1 MGRRGPPSPPLRPR
15 NAIQACAAL
24 PARISAGCSRD
35 PAAGVRAIW
44 QRNCASARV
53 PVLTQLGQVQHTGKK
68 WSQAR
73 FLARDAKV
81 GSVIECRKGDF
92 DELGDEFPVLCLL
105 CQVRRLQNLLNGKE
119 AGRVLCRGTG
129 QLRFFPK
136 LVG

>member
-1 MGRRGPPSPPLRPR
+1 MLARSCRGRASDLAEELRE
-15 NAIQACAAL
+15 CL
-24 PARISAGCSRD
+24 L
-35 PAAGVRAIW
+35 
-44 QRNCASARV
+44 RV